1 MTTVGKV
8 TVSLPAEL
16 LARIEEL
23 RHGRHASRSETVA
36 ELLWRGWRQ
45 VEAEERE
52 ARYRAA
58 YADQPETDDERAWAE
73 EAATDLLAE
82 ADPHWQHD
90 APAPTGR
97 QPRRRVTRSSR
108 TA

>member
-1 MTTVGKV
+1 M

-16 LARIEEL
+16 LARVEEL
-23 RHGRHASRSETVA
+23 RHARQTSRSEMVS

-58 YADQPETDDERAWAE
+58 YEGQPDTDEERAWAE
-73 EAATDLLAE
+73 EAAADLLGE
-82 ADPHWQHD
+82 ADPGWEEAD
-90 APAPTGR
+90 VSPAPR
-97 QPRRRVTRSSR
+97 QRRPRRQATRSSR
-108 TA
+108 IA